1 MIKQLLNCLCCNSK
15 NLSSTFDL
23 GEVPLA
29 NSFTPEVNNTKFEL
43 KLNLCLDC
51 FHSQLDQSIDPNVLF
66 DDYVYLSGTSEELNS
81 YFKSF
86 VKVAES
92 EFNKNLEVLDIASND
107 GSLLKEFKDRGHNVL
122 GIDPAKNLE
131 EVSKNKGVDTIC
143 NYWPLPDNFKLNRTF
158 DVVIAMN
165 VFAHVNNP
173 RAFLS
178 EIENY
183 IHKNSKIYIQT
194 SQSEMFINNEFDT
207 VYHEHISFFN
217 VKSFLKLLE
226 ETNFFLESVTKVPVH
241 GSSYLWKLSTNKKNF
256 DTDGSVDKIFKL
268 EEKFGIYN
276 HKIYQNFKVNAE
288 KRIMEV
294 QNIVSEYK
302 SKEYLIACCGIAAK
316 GITFLNYGNIEVDLF
331 FDNNLLKQN
340 KFVPGYSKKV
350 ESFEKLKELEEKCLF
365 IIPAWNFK
373 EEIIK
378 QLLNIENNQ
387 SNEVVTY
394 YPEVEIKKL

>member
-15 NLSSTFDL
+15 NLSNTFDL

-29 NSFTPEVNNTKFEL
+29 NSFTPEVNNKKFEL

-66 DDYVYLSGTSEELNS
+66 DDYVYLSGTSEVLNN

-86 VKVAES
+86 VEVAES
-92 EFNKNLEVLDIASND
+92 EFNTNLEVLDIASND

-122 GIDPAKNLE
+122 GIDPAKNLK

-143 NYWPLPDNFKLNRTF
+143 NYWPLPNNFKLDRTF

-173 RAFLS
+173 RSFLS

-183 IHKNSKIYIQT
+183 IHQNSKIYIQT

-217 VKSFLKLLE
+217 VKSFD
-226 ETNFFLESVTKVPVH
+226 FFALRACLMS
-241 GSSYLWKLSTNKKNF
+241 N
-256 DTDGSVDKIFKL
+256 
-268 EEKFGIYN
+268 
-276 HKIYQNFKVNAE
+276 QNF
-288 KRIMEV
+288 
-294 QNIVSEYK
+294 SHH
-302 SKEYLIACCGIAAK
+302 
-316 GITFLNYGNIEVDLF
+316 F
-331 FDNNLLKQN
+331 F
-340 KFVPGYSKKV
+340 
-350 ESFEKLKELEEKCLF
+350 CL
-365 IIPAWNFK
+365 WH
-373 EEIIK
+373 
-378 QLLNIENNQ
+378 
-387 SNEVVTY
+387 
-394 YPEVEIKKL
+394 